1 MRSRRNGLM
10 TSSGGL
16 PNLSSKGGEIMD
28 AIAIFV
34 PFIVAFGVALYY
46 DPLTQKFLDD
56 WMEGR

>member
-1 MRSRRNGLM
+1 
-10 TSSGGL
+10 
-16 PNLSSKGGEIMD
+16 MD

>member
-1 MRSRRNGLM
+1 M
-10 TSSGGL
+10 TSNGGL
-16 PNLSSKGGEIMD
+16 PNWSSKGGEIMD

-34 PFIVAFGVALYY
+34 PFIVAFGVSLYY